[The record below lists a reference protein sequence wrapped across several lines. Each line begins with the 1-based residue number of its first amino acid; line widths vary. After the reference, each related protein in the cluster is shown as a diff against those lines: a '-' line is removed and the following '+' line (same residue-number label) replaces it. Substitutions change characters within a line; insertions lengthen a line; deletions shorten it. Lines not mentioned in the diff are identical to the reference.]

1 MMVIRILFRRND
13 KLENRVAVVRQM
25 KVTKRNGNVVLYD
38 DEKVIQ
44 SILRAN
50 ADAAG
55 EELSEKTAAYIAG
68 AVFARLS
75 AMQEIFSTEDVRR
88 CVWGM
93 LKEKGFPRT
102 AEKYLDYRK

>member
-1 MMVIRILFRRND
+1 
-13 KLENRVAVVRQM
+13 M

-38 DEKVIQ
+38 DEKIIQ

-50 ADAAG
+50 ADTLA

-75 AMQEIFSTEDVRR
+75 GEEDLFTTEDVRK
-88 CVWGM
+88 CVYEM
-93 LKEKGFPRT
+93 LRQKGYVQT
-102 AEKYLDYRK
+102 AEQYMQYRK